1 MTLFIS
7 PLLLSSAGTSES
19 THKTVNLALCG
30 FGRAGHMHIASIRR
44 SNRCRLRYIVDVA
57 GTQDTIQKFLEE
69 WDMTSTKFVS
79 AADFDTVVLQDRELQ
94 AVMITTTTCV
104 HEQYVRKSLRAGK
117 AVFCEKPIAAT
128 LEATKACYKEASDAG
143 LPLLCA
149 FNRRFDPGFKRV
161 VKQVREG
168 KIGKV
173 HMIKTTSRDYPPPPM
188 EYLRQSSGMFHD
200 CAVHDLDVVCWILG
214 ETPVEVYA
222 QGTAQHPEIA
232 AMNDVDTIAI
242 VLKFPSGTLA
252 TIDLS
257 RHSSYGYDQRL
268 EVRVFVCVSDHEHN
282 IALFSTYLL
291 SVLLL
296 GSW

>member
-1 MTLFIS
+1 
-7 PLLLSSAGTSES
+7 
-19 THKTVNLALCG
+19 
-30 FGRAGHMHIASIRR
+30 MHIISIRR
-44 SNRCRLRYIVDVA
+44 SNRCRLRYIVDLA
-57 GTQDTIQKFLEE
+57 DTQDTVLKFLEE

-161 VKQVREG
+161 YKQVREG
-168 KIGKV
+168 KVGKV

-268 EVRVFVCVSDHEHN
+268 EVRRTV
-282 IALFSTYLL
+282 
-291 SVLLL
+291 
-296 GSW
+296 